1 MTTPGSQRTKLWR
14 SVNKKK
20 YSDYQ
25 REYMRKYREKKA
37 KNGMDQVQGQEAE
50 KQAENSGE

>member
-25 REYMRKYREKKA
+25 REYMRKYRAKKG
-37 KNGMDQVQGQEAE
+37 KTPKPDSVPNE
-50 KQAENSGE
+50 